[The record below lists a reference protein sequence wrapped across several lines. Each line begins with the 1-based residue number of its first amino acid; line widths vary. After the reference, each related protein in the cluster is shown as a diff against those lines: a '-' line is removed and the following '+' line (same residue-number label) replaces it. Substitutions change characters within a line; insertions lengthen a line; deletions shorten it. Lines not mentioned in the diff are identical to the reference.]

1 MRNYH
6 YPFLKGGIDFDNTP
20 RILLFPAGRMSSCA
34 TVEIF
39 LDSFDEV
46 VEQFSVTIISES
58 DGVLISHS
66 GDLVV
71 TITDEGTIVLQ
82 YCLKLFFAMYRYILH
97 IVTIIDESSIYNII
111 VMFEAFSILLSLLL
125 SHSPRASCAS
135 TV

>member
-1 MRNYH
+1 
-6 YPFLKGGIDFDNTP
+6 
-20 RILLFPAGRMSSCA
+20 MSSCA

-82 YCLKLFFAMYRYILH
+82 YCLKHFVCYVPVYLAY
-97 IVTIIDESSIYNII
+97 IVTIIDDSSIYNNYSN
-111 VMFEAFSILLSLLL
+111 V
-125 SHSPRASCAS
+125 
-135 TV
+135 